1 MMATWKTLNAEQKAA
16 AGQLFEALS
25 TLDTL
30 TDPMA
35 RSERSRD
42 VGFAD
47 LYAYATEPD
56 HLMDEHLRRALEL
69 DARLRGDLDRILE
82 NTAVYRFPRVAAAS
96 AGEIDRREGEG
107 FTIRLRRSRAE
118 EGQTY
123 VIIEV
128 REAGREAPSTLFV
141 CGAGHA
147 YGKFPLPPAQDGVI
161 QLLSESD
168 SDLVKALR
176 DVHTEVFIR

>member
-1 MMATWKTLNAEQKAA
+1 MATWKTLSAEQKAT
-16 AGQLFEALS
+16 AGQLFDALS
-25 TLDTL
+25 TLDAL
-30 TDPMA
+30 TASHA
-35 RSERSRD
+35 RSDASR
-42 VGFAD
+42 GIAFAD
-47 LYAYATEPD
+47 LYAYATEPGRA
-56 HLMDEHLRRALEL
+56 MDERLRRALAA
-69 DARLRGDLDRILE
+69 DARLRDDLDRIFE

-107 FTIRLRRSRAE
+107 FVIRLRRSRAQQD
-118 EGQTY
+118 QTY

-128 REAGREAPSTLFV
+128 QDAASEAPSTLFV

-161 QLLSESD
+161 QLLTESD

-176 DVHTEVFIR
+176 DVHTEVLIR